1 MSSNLPEW
9 DGADTVYRRLMEIN
23 NKLSAAAYAAGK
35 RKGKKVEWTLPEE
48 VRDNINAM
56 NRGDEEACKAAVA
69 KRLDLVTF

>member
-9 DGADTVYRRLMEIN
+9 DGADVVYKRLGEIN
-23 NKLSAAAYAAGK
+23 NKLAAQAYANGK
-35 RKGKKVEWTLPEE
+35 RVGKKIEWDLPEE